1 MKKIIL
7 ASIFALGLAMGFP
20 AVAQA
25 DSSGKDYFDR
35 REIGDPFGCYG
46 CYPRYGVYQGKM
58 SCSAAK
64 ARVRNSGY
72 RNVHTIECRGITY
85 TFEATRKG
93 RDVIVLVNSRTG
105 AVWRR

>member
-20 AVAQA
+20 VGAQA
-25 DSSGKDYFDR
+25 DSNVKDYFDR
-35 REIGDPFGCYG
+35 REIGDPDY
-46 CYPRYGVYQGKM
+46 RYGWYPSVYRGRI
-58 SCSAAK
+58 SCSEAR

-72 RNVHTIECRGITY
+72 RNVDTIECRGSTY

-93 RDVIVLVNSRTG
+93 RDVRVFVNSRTG
-105 AVWRR
+105 ALSRR